1 MTLTLDL
8 TPEEETR
15 LQAIA
20 ATQGLDLTKFARLRL
35 GLVKTGGDAVP
46 QTDAEW
52 DALQAELSE
61 GIDPNI
67 PPLESAQKE
76 RIADLNPGSIWVSED
91 FDAPLPDEFWEG
103 K

>member
-15 LQAIA
+15 LQALA
-20 ATQGLDLTKFARLRL
+20 AHQNMDLPKFARLRL

-46 QTDAEW
+46 QTEAEW

-67 PPLESAQKE
+67 PPLSDESLSRA
-76 RIADLNPGSIWVSED
+76 SIYGGC
-91 FDAPLPDEFWEG
+91 A
-103 K
+103 

>member
-1 MTLTLDL
+1 MALTLDL

-15 LQAIA
+15 LQTLA
-20 ATQGLDLTKFARLRL
+20 AHHGMDLSKFARQKL
-35 GLVKTGGDAVP
+35 GLERRVGDAVP

-52 DALQAELSE
+52 DALQAALSE
-61 GIDPNI
+61 GVAPVLSL
-67 PPLESAQKE
+67 PETEQEE